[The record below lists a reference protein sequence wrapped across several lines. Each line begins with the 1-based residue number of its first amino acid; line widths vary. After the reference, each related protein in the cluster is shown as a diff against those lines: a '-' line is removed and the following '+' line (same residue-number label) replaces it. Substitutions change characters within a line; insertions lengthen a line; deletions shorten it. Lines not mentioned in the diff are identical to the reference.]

1 MSYLL
6 IAEADKIQS
15 FIFQSSKLR
24 QVVGASAMLE
34 RFGENVK
41 KKPQEYLGVADG
53 QAYEIISAGGGSFRI
68 RFDNVED
75 VKTAKQLLWQKF
87 TEEVGGRITLTYIEI
102 TNRQSEVK
110 DGNDAL
116 RTAKT
121 AGRAPVALWHL
132 PYHALC
138 QSSGSELA
146 SEFMTETN
154 FADDTTE
161 KYLGATTLQK
171 GHFRNEKNPVLNKML
186 TILNDYAREES
197 HDNQVNLPR
206 KATDAETYAWDG
218 RQYVAY
224 LLADG
229 NGMGEA
235 FNACTPQQASAMS
248 EAVSEITYKALAEAA
263 FGLMSVQDQG
273 NLEMPILPLI
283 MGGDDVFA
291 LMPANWALDV
301 AWRYVQN
308 YQNTMTTFW
317 EEQGIKAAIEK
328 NRQAEGN
335 DKGAVATLG
344 VAIVICKSS
353 YPYKSAHEFGDELL
367 AQVKKQAKEQS
378 QPSSMLGISW
388 IVGSSVANAPD
399 FAPITIAQSM
409 ELIEARKLLNDMPS
423 RTREQLRNAVEK
435 KDKTQQNKILERY
448 NKLKSGEDFANLE
461 QVVENLGD
469 DFLMLVS
476 LWDFLL
482 DSRERESAYTLGARH
497 VS

>member
-6 IAEADKIQS
+6 IAEVDKIQS

-41 KKPQEYLGVADG
+41 KKPREYLGVADG
-53 QAYEIISAGGGSFRI
+53 QSYEIISAGGGSFRI

-87 TEEVGGRITLTYIEI
+87 TEEVGGNITLTYIEI
-102 TNRQSEVK
+102 TNTQSEVK

-116 RTAKT
+116 HVAKT
-121 AGRAPVALWHL
+121 AGRAPIALWHL

-146 SEFMTETN
+146 TEFMTETD

-171 GHFRNEKNPVLNKML
+171 GHFRDEENPVLDKML

-197 HDNQVNLPR
+197 NDSQVTLPH

-235 FNACTPQQASAMS
+235 FNACTPQQASKMS
-248 EAVSEITYKALAEAA
+248 EAVADITYKALADAT

-273 NLEMPILPLI
+273 ELEMPILPLI

-301 AWRYVQN
+301 AWRYAQN
-308 YQNTMTTFW
+308 YQKAMTAFW
-317 EEQGIKAAIEK
+317 KDNGIKVAIEK
-328 NRQAEGN
+328 NRRAEGN
-335 DKGAVATLG
+335 NKKAIATLG
-344 VAIVICKSS
+344 VAIVICKVS
-353 YPYKSAHEFGDELL
+353 YPYKSAHEFGDERL

-378 QPSSMLGISW
+378 PPNSMLDISW
-388 IVGSSVANAPD
+388 IVGSSVANTPD
-399 FAPITIAQSM
+399 FTPITIGRSM

-423 RTREQLRNAVEK
+423 RTREQLRNTVEIR
-435 KDKTQQNKILERY
+435 DYARIGQILERY
-448 NKLKSGEDFANLE
+448 KKLKSDDDFANLE
-461 QVVENLGD
+461 RGLEVLGD
-469 DFLMLVS
+469 DFRMLVS

-482 DSRERESAYTLGARH
+482 DSNERESTYTLGARH